1 MNQLADL
8 REIPYPWQQASW
20 HALAERMARGRLP
33 HALLIT
39 GPAGLGKRRFAAA
52 FAQLTLCRTPVDGH
66 ACGSCAACVQFA
78 AGTHPDYSLVTPEED
93 KASIGVEQIRD
104 LTAALQLRSQHG
116 GRKLAL
122 IEPADAMSAGAAN
135 GLLKTLEEPPGDA
148 LLLLVSARP
157 GRLPATVRSRCQTL
171 ALSPPSAQVSLAW
184 LNGREARQDWPVLLG
199 QGGGAPFAAMAL
211 GASGLPARRAEFF
224 EGLAGLRQG
233 RGNPV
238 KLAEHDR
245 ESYPELLNLLWSFTA
260 DLIRLRSVGAS
271 VQVVNRDQLPLLQ
284 KAAEGLN
291 LRGLYGF
298 LDRVQTSIRMLD
310 TPLNRELAF
319 TLLLTDWANGL
330 EELKHAPL
338 AARTTWGST

>member
-1 MNQLADL
+1 MSQVADF

-39 GPAGLGKRRFAAA
+39 GPVGLGKRRFAAA
-52 FAQLTLCRTPVDGH
+52 FAQLTLCRAPMDGH
-66 ACGSCAACVQFA
+66 ACGSCAACVQFG

-93 KASIGVEQIRD
+93 KVSIGVEQIRD
-104 LTAALQLRSQHG
+104 LTAGLQLRSQYG

-135 GLLKTLEEPPGDA
+135 GLLKTLEEPAGDA

-171 ALSPPSAQVSLAW
+171 ALSPPSAQMSVAW
-184 LNGREARQDWPVLLG
+184 LNSHEAREDWPVLLG

-224 EGLAGLRQG
+224 ENLVGLRQG

-260 DLIRLRSVGAS
+260 DLIRLLSVGGS
-271 VQVVNRDQLPLLQ
+271 VHVVNHDQLLLLQ

-291 LRGLYGF
+291 LRRLYGF